1 MTFDVNHLADWTTE
15 EYQSLLGFRKSPLES
30 SSFLPTDGDSD
41 MPAGTMDDADMPAGT
56 IEEADMQDT
65 IDESSSIPGVLVTWR
80 NKGVLHPPFGLDQ
93 SKCQGMDWAIVAVAA
108 MEAVYRISFPRLHSL
123 YTLSVQQL
131 IDCATTPNYYSHG
144 CNGGDPVEAYRYAM
158 DWGMMLS
165 LDYPYR
171 F

>member
-1 MTFDVNHLADWTTE
+1 VTFDVNHLADWTAE

-30 SSFLPTDGDSD
+30 SSYLLTDGDSD
-41 MPAGTMDDADMPAGT
+41 MPAGTMDDDDMPAGT

-65 IDESSSIPGVLVTWR
+65 IDESSRIPGTVFDWR
-80 NKGVLHPPFGLDQ
+80 NKGVLNRPFGLDQ

-108 MEAVYRISFPRLHSL
+108 MESVYRITFPKTNLYSL
-123 YTLSVQQL
+123 SKQQL

-144 CNGGDPVEAYRYAM
+144 CNGGDPVEAYRYAK